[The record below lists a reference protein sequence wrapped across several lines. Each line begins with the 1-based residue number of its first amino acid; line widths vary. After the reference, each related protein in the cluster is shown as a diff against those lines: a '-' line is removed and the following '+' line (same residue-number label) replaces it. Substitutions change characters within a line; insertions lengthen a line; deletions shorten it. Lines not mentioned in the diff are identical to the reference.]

1 MLVRIKQLLSGVV
14 VAAALCA
21 TPIWAQDAP
30 AAGQAKPAQP
40 QWKDRAEYDLVDA
53 IGKEAD
59 ANKKLQLL
67 NQWKEKYP
75 ATEFKKMRQALYLQT
90 YQALNQPAN
99 IYAAAKEVL
108 ADDPKDIYA
117 LSMIS
122 FLTPVMTNTSPEALD
137 LGEKAAQGVLSQLDA
152 TFAADKKPA
161 QMSAD
166 QWAQQRSLAEA
177 QSHKTL
183 GWIAMIRKDAP
194 GAEEHFTQSL
204 TKNPAQGDVS
214 YWLGQTIIGEKKV
227 EKYPLGLWH
236 VARAAAYEGAGAL
249 PPQGRTAV
257 NDYLTKAYT
266 GYHGDAKGL
275 DELKGQTKTAALPPA
290 GFSIKSVK
298 EIHEEQ
304 LAKEE
309 EFTKNNPMI
318 ALWKRIKDELAGPNG
333 QQYFDSSMKDAQI
346 PQLRG
351 WVVEQKPKELLV
363 AISDKTTPELTLQV
377 DSTLPKVDPGTEITW
392 EGIGKSFTKEPFM
405 VVMDVERK
413 NITGLPTA
421 APPPA
426 KAKRPAPAK
435 RRR

>member
-1 MLVRIKQLLSGVV
+1 MWAQE
-14 VAAALCA
+14 AAA
-21 TPIWAQDAP
+21 PAQ
-30 AAGQAKPAQP
+30 GQAGQP

-75 ATEFKKMRQALYLQT
+75 ATEFKKMRSAMYLQT

-108 ADDPKDIYA
+108 AVDPKDVYA

-122 FLTPVMTNTSPEALD
+122 FLTPVQQNTSPEALD
-137 LGEKAAQGVLSQLDA
+137 FGEKAAKGILEQLDA

-161 QMSAD
+161 QLSAD
-166 QWAQQRSLAEA
+166 QWAQQRNLAEA

-183 GWIAMIRKDAP
+183 GWIAMVRKDAP
-194 GAEEHFTQSL
+194 TAQDHFTKSL
-204 TKNPAQGDVS
+204 QKNAAQGDVS

-236 VARAAAYEGAGAL
+236 VARAAAYEGPGAL

-266 GYHGDAKGL
+266 GFHGDAKGL
-275 DELKGQTKTAALPPA
+275 DEVKAQAKNAALPPA
-290 GFSIKSVK
+290 GFTILSVK
-298 EIHEEQ
+298 EVAEKQ
-304 LAKEE
+304 LAQEE
-309 EFTKNNPMI
+309 EFIKNNPMLG
-318 ALWKRIKDELAGPNG
+318 LWKRIKDELVGPNG
-333 QQYFDSSMKDAQI
+333 QQYFDSSMKEAAI
-346 PQLRG
+346 PRLRG
-351 WVVEQKPKELLV
+351 WVVEQRPKELLV
-363 AISDKTTPELTLQV
+363 AISDKTTPEVTLEFDTPV
-377 DSTLPKVDPGTEITW
+377 TAKVEPGTELQF

-405 VVMDVERK
+405 VVMEVERK
-413 NITGLPTA
+413 NVSGLPA
-421 APPPA
+421 A
-426 KAKRPAPAK
+426 APAK
-435 RRR
+435 KPAARKPARRR